1 MKNFRKQSILVS
13 SRIRCSGTWEHHT
26 KKEDFMK
33 KQASIILAALLA
45 VSLTACSGGKT
56 ETPATTAAGETS
68 AATEAASTAGGDN
81 TAVSPDNDFVIAL
94 QADATHLD
102 PHVSGN
108 GVSNTITNS
117 MYETLVWFDENLELK
132 PLLAKSWTVS
142 DDGLDYTF
150 VLNEGIKFHDG
161 EPFNAESIVANY
173 ERAKSDSSLRLASQ
187 TAMWDSVT
195 VDSEY
200 QVTIHLKEPNNTFLN
215 KLAQVRIVSPKAI
228 KELGKDG
235 LAKQSAGTGPFIL
248 SERVDGGYTKMVRN
262 ENYWQD
268 GPKVDT
274 LTWRVVP
281 EDGARVAMLQTGEA
295 DIISPLPAIQ
305 VDKLK
310 NDASLDVLNL
320 GGLTYRYA
328 TLNKNYTLADG
339 RKPLDDVRVRQA
351 MNYAFDSEA
360 YTQVVFQGYAS
371 VPTSLFASSVPYY
384 AEQTPYTADVEKAKS
399 LMSEAGYS
407 NGFPINIW
415 VDNTTIEMQGAEF
428 LKQQLAQINIDVNVV
443 PMESTT
449 IADMTSAPEDKTE
462 VQMWYVNWSS
472 GDYSADG
479 SMRNILHGDK
489 YPPSGYNTAFYN
501 NAEFNKCLDDALKT
515 TDTDEITKLYAQAQS
530 IAWEECPWIFLG
542 VDNSLIGQK
551 KYVKGIKYRPGGT
564 ILVTNIELVH

>member
-1 MKNFRKQSILVS
+1 
-13 SRIRCSGTWEHHT
+13 
-26 KKEDFMK
+26 MK

-310 NDASLDVLNL
+310 DDASLDVLNL

-407 NGFPINIW
+407 DGFPINIW

-542 VDNSLIGQK
+542 VDNSL
-551 KYVKGIKYRPGGT
+551 KYRPGGT

>member
-1 MKNFRKQSILVS
+1 
-13 SRIRCSGTWEHHT
+13 
-26 KKEDFMK
+26 MK

-281 EDGARVAMLQTGEA
+281 EDGARVAMLQTGES

-310 NDASLDVLNL
+310 DDASLDVLNL

-407 NGFPINIW
+407 DGFPINIW

>member
-1 MKNFRKQSILVS
+1 
-13 SRIRCSGTWEHHT
+13 
-26 KKEDFMK
+26 MK

-310 NDASLDVLNL
+310 DDASLDVLNL

-407 NGFPINIW
+407 DGFPINIW
-415 VDNTTIEMQGAEF
+415 VDITTIEMQGAEF

>member
-1 MKNFRKQSILVS
+1 
-13 SRIRCSGTWEHHT
+13 
-26 KKEDFMK
+26 MK

-81 TAVSPDNDFVIAL
+81 TAVSSDNDFVIAL

-310 NDASLDVLNL
+310 DDASLDVLNL

-407 NGFPINIW
+407 DGFPINIW

>member
-1 MKNFRKQSILVS
+1 
-13 SRIRCSGTWEHHT
+13 
-26 KKEDFMK
+26 MK

-407 NGFPINIW
+407 NGFLINIW

-564 ILVTNIELVH
+564 ILVTNIEFVH

>member
-1 MKNFRKQSILVS
+1 
-13 SRIRCSGTWEHHT
+13 
-26 KKEDFMK
+26 MK

-94 QADATHLD
+94 QTDATHLD

-339 RKPLDDVRVRQA
+339 RKPLDDARVRQA

>member
-1 MKNFRKQSILVS
+1 
-13 SRIRCSGTWEHHT
+13 
-26 KKEDFMK
+26 MK

-515 TDTDEITKLYAQAQS
+515 TDADEITKLYAQAQS

-564 ILVTNIELVH
+564 ILVTNIEFVH

>member
-1 MKNFRKQSILVS
+1 
-13 SRIRCSGTWEHHT
+13 
-26 KKEDFMK
+26 MK

-479 SMRNILHGDK
+479 SMRNILHGNK

>member
-1 MKNFRKQSILVS
+1 
-13 SRIRCSGTWEHHT
+13 
-26 KKEDFMK
+26 MK

-235 LAKQSAGTGPFIL
+235 LANQSAGTGPFIL

-310 NDASLDVLNL
+310 DDASLDVLNL

-407 NGFPINIW
+407 DGFPINIW

>member
-1 MKNFRKQSILVS
+1 
-13 SRIRCSGTWEHHT
+13 
-26 KKEDFMK
+26 MK

-81 TAVSPDNDFVIAL
+81 TVVSPDNDFVIAL

-310 NDASLDVLNL
+310 DDASLDVLNL

-407 NGFPINIW
+407 DGFPINIW

>member
-1 MKNFRKQSILVS
+1 
-13 SRIRCSGTWEHHT
+13 
-26 KKEDFMK
+26 MK

-150 VLNEGIKFHDG
+150 VLIEGIKFHDG

-310 NDASLDVLNL
+310 DDASLDVLNL

-407 NGFPINIW
+407 DGFPINIW

>member
-1 MKNFRKQSILVS
+1 
-13 SRIRCSGTWEHHT
+13 
-26 KKEDFMK
+26 MK

-117 MYETLVWFDENLELK
+117 MYETLVWFDETLELK

-200 QVTIHLKEPNNTFLN
+200 QRTLHLKEPNNKFLN

-310 NDASLDVLNL
+310 DDASLDVLNL

-407 NGFPINIW
+407 DGFPINIW

>member
-1 MKNFRKQSILVS
+1 
-13 SRIRCSGTWEHHT
+13 
-26 KKEDFMK
+26 MK

-310 NDASLDVLNL
+310 DDASLDVLNL

-371 VPTSLFASSVPYY
+371 VPTSLFASSVPFY

-407 NGFPINIW
+407 DGFPINIW

>member
-1 MKNFRKQSILVS
+1 
-13 SRIRCSGTWEHHT
+13 
-26 KKEDFMK
+26 MK

-462 VQMWYVNWSS
+462 VQIWYVNWSS

>member
-1 MKNFRKQSILVS
+1 
-13 SRIRCSGTWEHHT
+13 
-26 KKEDFMK
+26 MK

-310 NDASLDVLNL
+310 DDASLDVLNL

-384 AEQTPYTADVEKAKS
+384 AAQTPYTADVEKAKS

-407 NGFPINIW
+407 DGFPINIW

>member
-1 MKNFRKQSILVS
+1 
-13 SRIRCSGTWEHHT
+13 
-26 KKEDFMK
+26 MK

-339 RKPLDDVRVRQA
+339 RKPLDDARVRQA

>member
-1 MKNFRKQSILVS
+1 
-13 SRIRCSGTWEHHT
+13 
-26 KKEDFMK
+26 MK

-45 VSLTACSGGKT
+45 VSLTACSEGKT

-310 NDASLDVLNL
+310 DDASLDVLNL

-407 NGFPINIW
+407 DGFPINIW

>member
-1 MKNFRKQSILVS
+1 
-13 SRIRCSGTWEHHT
+13 
-26 KKEDFMK
+26 MK

-228 KELGKDG
+228 NELGKDG

>member
-1 MKNFRKQSILVS
+1 
-13 SRIRCSGTWEHHT
+13 
-26 KKEDFMK
+26 MK

-248 SERVDGGYTKMVRN
+248 SERVDGGYKKMVRN

-310 NDASLDVLNL
+310 DDASLDVLNL

-407 NGFPINIW
+407 DGFPINIW

>member
-1 MKNFRKQSILVS
+1 
-13 SRIRCSGTWEHHT
+13 
-26 KKEDFMK
+26 MK

-215 KLAQVRIVSPKAI
+215 KLAQVSIVSPKAI

-310 NDASLDVLNL
+310 DDASLDVLNL

-407 NGFPINIW
+407 DGFPINIW